1 MGRGGGG
8 EPAGLARAAAAGS
21 LPPCSGRLSPPG
33 TKIFPGPSLL
43 RRPAGRPT
51 WLSFPPPLPLGS
63 WGTHRGPPDM
73 GSRKKKKRER
83 EKREALPSCRF
94 CKIAVTTLDL

>member
-51 WLSFPPPLPLGS
+51 WLSFPLLSLWDLGGLTGDRQT
-63 WGTHRGPPDM
+63 WDQG
-73 GSRKKKKRER
+73 RKKKERER
-83 EKREALPSCRF
+83 KEKRSLLAGFARSL
-94 CKIAVTTLDL
+94 